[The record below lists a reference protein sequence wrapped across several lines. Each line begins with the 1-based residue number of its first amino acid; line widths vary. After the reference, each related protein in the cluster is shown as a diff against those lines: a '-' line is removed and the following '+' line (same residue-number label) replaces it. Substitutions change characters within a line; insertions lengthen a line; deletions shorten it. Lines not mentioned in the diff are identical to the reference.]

1 MNELGGPKDEHVEE
15 TTLPA
20 TTTNEVSKLNTT
32 AAETETVVNATPVA
46 SEVASSEA
54 KID

>member
-1 MNELGGPKDEHVEE
+1 M
-15 TTLPA
+15 
-20 TTTNEVSKLNTT
+20 SKLNTT
-32 AAETETVVNATPVA
+32 TAESETVVNTTPVA